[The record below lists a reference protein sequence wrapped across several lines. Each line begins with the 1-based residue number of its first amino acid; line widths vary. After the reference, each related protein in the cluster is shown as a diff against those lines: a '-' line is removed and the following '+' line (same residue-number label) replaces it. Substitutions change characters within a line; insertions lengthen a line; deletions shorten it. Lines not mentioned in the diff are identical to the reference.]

1 MANYIG
7 NQPTKGE
14 FRKIDAPTFNGSTTA
29 FNLTGGGIAF
39 HVGSATQLL
48 ISINGVMQEPNTAYN
63 VVSGGSQIQFTT
75 APAAG
80 RFSIKVSTAAAF
92 AISNSIAASSA
103 SAASTLSPNI
113 IKADAFC
120 QPTSRGSMNVPPES
134 GMSPMALKACIN
146 LTEAF
151 ATTTSAA
158 KAMLA
163 PAPAATRPANPE
175 RA

>member
-29 FNLTGGGIAF
+29 FNLTSGSIAF

-80 RFSIKVSTAAAF
+80 TAFFGVALSGLGDEATVGDGQITAAKLETAF
-92 AISNSIAASSA
+92 NNTLARKGTAIALSIA
-103 SAASTLSPNI
+103 L
-113 IKADAFC
+113 
-120 QPTSRGSMNVPPES
+120 G
-134 GMSPMALKACIN
+134 
-146 LTEAF
+146 
-151 ATTTSAA
+151 
-158 KAMLA
+158 
-163 PAPAATRPANPE
+163 
-175 RA
+175 

>member
-14 FRKIDAPTFNGSTTA
+14 FIKIDAPTFNGSTTT

-80 RFSIKVSTAAAF
+80 TAFFGVALSGLGDEATVADGQITAAK
-92 AISNSIAASSA
+92 
-103 SAASTLSPNI
+103 L
-113 IKADAFC
+113 
-120 QPTSRGSMNVPPES
+120 E
-134 GMSPMALKACIN
+134 
-146 LTEAF
+146 
-151 ATTTSAA
+151 
-158 KAMLA
+158 
-163 PAPAATRPANPE
+163 
-175 RA
+175 

>member
-14 FRKIDAPTFNGSTTA
+14 FRKIDAPTFNGSTTT
-29 FNLTGGGIAF
+29 FNLTGGGITF

-80 RFSIKVSTAAAF
+80 TAF
-92 AISNSIAASSA
+92 
-103 SAASTLSPNI
+103 
-113 IKADAFC
+113 F
-120 QPTSRGSMNVPPES
+120 
-134 GMSPMALKACIN
+134 
-146 LTEAF
+146 
-151 ATTTSAA
+151 
-158 KAMLA
+158 
-163 PAPAATRPANPE
+163 
-175 RA
+175 